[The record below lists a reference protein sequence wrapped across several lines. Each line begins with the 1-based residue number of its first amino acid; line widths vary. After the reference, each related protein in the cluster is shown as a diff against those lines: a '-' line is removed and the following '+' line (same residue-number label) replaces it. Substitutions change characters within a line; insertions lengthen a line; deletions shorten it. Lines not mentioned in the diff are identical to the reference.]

1 MFAPNYKTKY
11 EQRSLKNIEGEIP
24 TTDIRYRTPVQAV
37 NAPATSCLK
46 WKSTGKAIPF
56 FIAHTSKQNDKMT
69 SIARKMYSKA
79 QYLYITPLFF
89 IPYYF
94 YILHLWSKTTPLTA
108 MEYLCGAFMYLAAPI
123 AIEWVIRHHISSYRK
138 NSKK

>member
-1 MFAPNYKTKY
+1 MFAPTFNFKH

-37 NAPATSCLK
+37 NAPATSCLECS
-46 WKSTGKAIPF
+46 STGKAIPF
-56 FIAHTSKQNDKMT
+56 FIAYILKNLKMNYT
-69 SIARKMYSKA
+69 GFKKMYSKA